1 MIAEIR
7 VVTVKQPY
15 ASLIVRGGKDVENRV
30 RNIAGQ
36 YRGPVAIHAGLGH
49 VPGIISPTELRSLHD
64 GAEAPRGAIIGVVD
78 LIGAHRAFG
87 DNPGGLNLCGHDGQC
102 SRWAL
107 PQHWHL
113 ELTRPRAL
121 VEPVPF
127 TGALGLR
134 RLDDATAA
142 RVWEAIA

>member
-15 ASLIVRGGKDVENRV
+15 ASLIVRGGKNVENRV

-36 YRGPVAIHAGLGH
+36 YRGPIAIHAGLGY
-49 VPGIISPTELRSLHD
+49 VPGIISPTELRALHD

-78 LIGAHRAFG
+78 LRATHHAEFCWEAL
-87 DNPGGLNLCGHDGQC
+87 DERELCTP
-102 SRWAL
+102 WAL
-107 PQHWHL
+107 PDSWHL

-121 VEPVPF
+121 AEPIPF